1 MDNKEQKEESVKKQK
16 EVENNKKDTV
26 NMNEDANKKAEN
38 AKAGEDGNKK
48 DNLGKEKKA
57 ENEKNKSKKENK
69 DKKDKKS
76 KKEKKDPKDKK
87 PNKFIETIKKKW
99 LINGTKTLILV
110 LIILAI
116 FFGINLGMQ
125 KAEITPLD
133 FSKEKLFTLTQA
145 SKDKVKDIQ
154 KDINLYFVEYSDDD
168 STLDLAKQYSKVN
181 EHIKVEAVKAN
192 DRPDLVQKYGIESGT
207 TAIIAECGEKYKILS
222 SQDLV
227 TYDTT
232 TYESISIAEERLT
245 STIQTVSTDE
255 IPKVYFLSG
264 YSKLSLNSGLQYFN
278 AYLENEIYD
287 VETIDVL
294 TTGKIPDDCDTLV
307 VTMPS
312 QDFDEIA
319 TNAIIDYIN
328 SGKNILW
335 FQAAT
340 AQNIEMP
347 NINKILGMYGIN
359 PFSLGIIREADTSK
373 MLSQQPD
380 LILPEIQSTDVTKKL
395 VNSEGVIFVNATK
408 INVMDSDKLKELNV
422 EETQLLTT
430 STKSY
435 FRTNFANSQDSPE
448 TDDEVNSFTVGAM
461 MTKTL
466 SEANEENGE
475 KAKTSKLIIYG
486 ENYFISDMSLTSSSQ
501 APVIQYR
508 QNKDLALNSI
518 SYLVDREED
527 ITARKSTGTV
537 TYTATETENRTILAI
552 IFIVPLVIII
562 AGVVVWIVRK
572 RKK

>member
-1 MDNKEQKEESVKKQK
+1 MENKEQKE
-16 EVENNKKDTV
+16 
-26 NMNEDANKKAEN
+26 
-38 AKAGEDGNKK
+38 
-48 DNLGKEKKA
+48 
-57 ENEKNKSKKENK
+57 
-69 DKKDKKS
+69 KKDKKIKEQNDNQKNNKS
-76 KKEKKDPKDKK
+76 VEKNKTKKQKDNKPVKEKKNKEKKNKDKK
-87 PNKFIETIKKKW
+87 PNKLIEIIKKKW

-116 FFGINLGMQ
+116 FFGINIGIQ

-168 STLDLAKQYSKVN
+168 STLDLAKQYGKVN

-207 TAIIAECGEKYKILS
+207 AVIIAECGKNYKILS
-222 SQDLV
+222 TQDLV

-232 TYESISIAEERLT
+232 TYESISIAEEKLT
-245 STIQTVSTDE
+245 AAIQTVSTDY

-264 YSKLSLNSGLQYFN
+264 YSKISLSSGLQYFN
-278 AYLENEIYD
+278 AYLQNEIYD
-287 VETIDVL
+287 VETVDVL

-307 VTMPS
+307 ITMPS

-340 AQNIEMP
+340 AQNTDMP
-347 NINKILGMYGIN
+347 NVNKILAMYGVN

-373 MLSQQPD
+373 MLAEEPD
-380 LILPEIQSTDVTKKL
+380 LILPDIQSTEVTQKL
-395 VNSEGVIFVNATK
+395 VNAEGVIFINATK
-408 INVMDSDKLKELNV
+408 INTMESDKLTELNV
-422 EETQLLTT
+422 EKTALLTT

-435 FRTNFANSQDSPE
+435 FRTNFSNSQDAAES
-448 TDDEVNSFTVGAM
+448 DDQVGSFTVGAM

-466 SEANEENGE
+466 SEANEETGE
-475 KAKTSKLIIYG
+475 KAKISKLIIYG
-486 ENYFISDMSLTSSSQ
+486 ENYFISDMPLTSSTQ
-501 APVIQYR
+501 TPVIQYR

-518 SYLVDREED
+518 SYLVNREED

-537 TYTATETENRTILAI
+537 TYTATEKENRIILAI
-552 IFIVPLVIII
+552 IFAVPAVIII
-562 AGVVVWIVRK
+562 AGIVIWTIRR

>member
-1 MDNKEQKEESVKKQK
+1 M
-16 EVENNKKDTV
+16 
-26 NMNEDANKKAEN
+26 
-38 AKAGEDGNKK
+38 
-48 DNLGKEKKA
+48 KEKKIK
-57 ENEKNKSKKENK
+57 EKKEKDQKENK
-69 DKKDKKS
+69 
-76 KKEKKDPKDKK
+76 
-87 PNKFIETIKKKW
+87 FLQIIKKKW
-99 LINGTKTLILV
+99 LINGTTTLALV
-110 LIILAI
+110 LIIILVFIAL
-116 FFGINLGMQ
+116 NMWMQ
-125 KAEITPLD
+125 SLELTPIDLSQEKLYTLTD
-133 FSKEKLFTLTQA
+133 ESKEK
-145 SKDKVKDIQ
+145 VKNID
-154 KDINLYFVEYSDDD
+154 KDINLYFVGYTDSD
-168 STLDLAKQYSKVN
+168 STVDLAKQYKKVN
-181 EHIKVEAVKAN
+181 EKINAEAVDATT
-192 DRPDLVQKYGIESGT
+192 RPDLVEKYGIESGSEG
-207 TAIIAECGEKYKILS
+207 IIVECGDKSKVLTS
-222 SQDLV
+222 SDLV

-232 TYESISIAEERLT
+232 TYETISIAEQKLT
-245 STIQTVSTDE
+245 SSIIAVATDKV
-255 IPKVYFLSG
+255 PKVYFLEG
-264 YSKLSLNSGLQYFN
+264 YSDYKLSNN
-278 AYLENEIYD
+278 MTYLGIYLSNEVTEVD
-287 VETIDVL
+287 TLDVL
-294 TTGKIPDDCDTLV
+294 STGKIPDDCDTLIIC
-307 VTMPS
+307 TPKK
-312 QDFDEIA
+312 DFDEIA
-319 TNAIIDYIN
+319 ANAIIDYIN

-395 VNSEGVIFVNATK
+395 VNSEGGIFVNATK
-408 INVMDSDKLKELNV
+408 INVMDSDKLKELKV

-466 SEANEENGE
+466 SEANEENGK

-486 ENYFISDMSLTSSSQ
+486 ENYFISDMSLTSRSQ

-537 TYTATETENRTILAI
+537 TYKATETENRTILAI

>member
-1 MDNKEQKEESVKKQK
+1 MEKESKEQKAK
-16 EVENNKKDTV
+16 NKADK
-26 NMNEDANKKAEN
+26 MAKKAE
-38 AKAGEDGNKK
+38 AKKNKA
-48 DNLGKEKKA
+48 EKKA
-57 ENEKNKSKKENK
+57 LKN
-69 DKKDKKS
+69 
-76 KKEKKDPKDKK
+76 KDKK
-87 PNKFIETIKKKW
+87 PNKFIEIIKKKW
-99 LINGTKTLILV
+99 LINGTKTAILV
-110 LIILAI
+110 VALVAI
-116 FFGINLGMQ
+116 FMALNLGMQ
-125 KAEITPLD
+125 KLNLTPLD
-133 FSKEKLFTLTQA
+133 FTQEKLYTLTDESKEKV
-145 SKDKVKDIQ
+145 KNIDKT
-154 KDINLYFVEYSDDD
+154 INIYFVGYTDSD
-168 STLDLAKQYSKVN
+168 SNLDLAKQYNKVN
-181 EHIKVEAVKAN
+181 DKITAEAVDAN
-192 DRPDLVQKYGIESGT
+192 NRPDLTQKYGIESGT

-227 TYDTT
+227 TYDTK

-287 VETIDVL
+287 VEIVDVL

-408 INVMDSDKLKELNV
+408 INVMDSDKLKELKV

-466 SEANEENGE
+466 SEANEENGK